1 MAKKNVRITEADL
14 LKLVQKV
21 IKEQSTQPQ
30 GNNDKADLVDVLI
43 SKINNA
49 KDDPRWDALG
59 IAKMVYNNCAH
70 FMNKKDIFSNRQGE
84 PLNVPLTP
92 Q

>member
-21 IKEQSTQPQ
+21 LKEQSAQP
-30 GNNDKADLVDVLI
+30 NDSNKADLVDVLI
-43 SKINNA
+43 SKLNNA
-49 KDDPRWDALG
+49 KDDPKWDALG

-84 PLNVPLTP
+84 PLNVPYAP